1 MSYLSTPIEDR
12 KAFCDEF
19 NTMDHYTHTFI
30 SRKPLRGLMENMKVA
45 EFETAIELA
54 VEAVKGAKNSMN
66 TLQFNDVLRNELK
79 KQEEKNKK
87 EVEQLLKK
95 ESVEK
100 ESMRSS
106 LVSAITEKETTLR
119 ELQAS
124 LSASDIMIQKLR
136 EQVKGSESMFRESL
150 NDIVKQKETQYEK
163 EMERLVASHKQMMEI
178 IDASATQRVESL
190 RTVYQEQE
198 DKLRKQLERTLVS
211 SEKGKVGER
220 EFDELVA
227 QYTTWGELSNT
238 AKTSYGTDRAGKIR
252 DCEVLFELKNYSNEV
267 PSAEVDKF
275 ERDMEEHHNVPF
287 GVFISYKTGIR
298 GKKSDG
304 FITMKWTPRSQ
315 LLLFIN
321 NFYNHVPEDTLKV
334 IDVLADIAWT
344 VYRTAREKPTDS
356 DLCIQLQ
363 GRIQQAKVF
372 VEKEIK
378 RMELFMVSL
387 QHDKK
392 FLIETI
398 TRQHA
403 TYSYNISQCS
413 QALNSML
420 DILLSTPKEQS
431 DTTVETL
438 PEPPTSNVLE
448 EVVTEEKQKKKRTK
462 KSVVTI

>member
-1 MSYLSTPIEDR
+1 MSIPIEER
-12 KAFCDEF
+12 KAFYDEF
-19 NTMDHYTHTFI
+19 KTMDHYTHTFI
-30 SRKPLRGLMENMKVA
+30 SRRSLRSLMEGMNVA
-45 EFETAIELA
+45 EFETVIEIA
-54 VEAVKGAKNSMN
+54 CEAVKGAKNSIN
-66 TLQFNDVLRNELK
+66 TLQFNDVLATEMK
-79 KQEEKNKK
+79 KQEDKFKK
-87 EVEQLLKK
+87 DTEHLLKK
-95 ESVEK
+95 ESLEK
-100 ESMRSS
+100 ESIRSS
-106 LVSAITEKETTLR
+106 LVNAMTEKDTELR
-119 ELQAS
+119 ELKAS
-124 LSASDIMIQKLR
+124 LSASDVMIQKLR

-163 EMERLVASHKQMMEI
+163 EMERLVASHKQMMEVI
-178 IDASATQRVESL
+178 EVSATQRVESL

-227 QYTTWGELSNT
+227 QYTSWGELANT

-252 DCEVLFELKNYSNEV
+252 GCDVLFELKNYSNEV

-298 GKKSDG
+298 GKKADG
-304 FITMKWTPRSQ
+304 FMTMKWTPRSQ

-321 NFYNHVPEDTLKV
+321 NFYSHIPEDTLKV
-334 IDVLADIAWT
+334 IDVFADIAWT
-344 VYRTAREKPTDS
+344 VYKTAREKPTDS

-392 FLIETI
+392 FLLETI

-403 TYSYNISQCS
+403 TYSYNISQCA
-413 QALNSML
+413 QALASML

-431 DTTVETL
+431 EEIVETL
-438 PEPPTSNVLE
+438 PEPPTSNVVE
-448 EVVTEEKQKKKRTK
+448 EVVTEEKQKKKRSK